1 MLIQAE
7 KRFKVTLFVE
17 TPDNGGKESEEEES
31 QDDLCA
37 AWASFQ
43 DWNRGVLNRSEG
55 RSLFLNFHFGLP
67 DLTSQLLT
75 DATLKGQFILKF

>member
-31 QDDLCA
+31 QDNLCT

-43 DWNRGVLNRSEG
+43 DWNRGVLDRGKGGSV
-55 RSLFLNFHFGLP
+55 FLDFHFSLP
-67 DLTSQLLT
+67 DLSSQLLT
-75 DATLKGQFILKF
+75 DTALKGQFILKF

>member
-75 DATLKGQFILKF
+75 DTALK

>member
-17 TPDNGGKESEEEES
+17 APNNGGEEGHDE
-31 QDDLCA
+31 DDQNNLCA

-43 DWNRGVLNRSEG
+43 DWDRGVLNRGKGGSV
-55 RSLFLNFHFGLP
+55 FLDFHFSLP
-67 DLTSQLLT
+67 DLSSQLLT
-75 DATLKGQFILKF
+75 DTALKGQFILKF